1 MSMHYDN
8 RYTAQYMEEQANLE
22 VGDLKWKLRKLEKEK
37 AMLEDE
43 LERLKKHLEIIKK
56 HP

>member
-8 RYTAQYMEEQANLE
+8 RYTAKYMEEQANLE

-43 LERLKKHLEIIKK
+43 LEKLKKHLEIIKK